1 MKKTK
6 QIAAAAGVILLA
18 GLYVLT
24 LIFALI
30 DSPWA
35 LKCFK
40 VSVGMTILIPVLLWI
55 YLTMFRYIRQ
65 RREETA
71 GSSGEDL

>member
-35 LKCFK
+35 LECFK
-40 VSVGMTILIPVLLWI
+40 VSVGMTILIPVL
-55 YLTMFRYIRQ
+55 
-65 RREETA
+65 
-71 GSSGEDL
+71 